1 MLPGRKGCS
10 VTAAGL
16 VIVLLFTSLT
26 SLPLMAALLI
36 DGKPDTAPRAPG
48 KISSRIVKSNRAVS
62 AGNTPLVVVAID
74 AGHGGQDPGAIGK
87 NGLREKNLTLN
98 IARQLYTLLKRDPLF
113 KPVLTR
119 HGDYFISVAARSDIA
134 RQQGATVLVSIHAD
148 AAPNVRAAGVSVWV
162 LSNHRANNEMGNW
175 LERHEKQSELLGGVG
190 QMLASTSADPYL
202 SQAVLDLQFGHSQRV
217 GYEIA
222 LNVLSELRR
231 VGTVH
236 KLRPEHASLGV
247 LRSPDIPSLLV
258 ETGFISNRS
267 EERLL
272 GTREHQDKLVRAI
285 HKGLHKYFLVYPP
298 QAAPGSNRRAQPP
311 LSVASRLPLTAENSV
326 AKSVVAKSVVAKS
339 AVAKSA
345 VAKSA
350 VPSGILAQ
358 PGPVVHAGS
367 MPRKLAAE
375 KSTVV
380 RKYHVKRGD
389 TLSAIASRY
398 GVSITAIQRIN
409 KIHSDRVEI
418 GQTLAIP

>member
-1 MLPGRKGCS
+1 MRMMGVRVDGREDDGREDDQQ
-10 VTAAGL
+10 
-16 VIVLLFTSLT
+16 
-26 SLPLMAALLI
+26 MAR
-36 DGKPDTAPRAPG
+36 D
-48 KISSRIVKSNRAVS
+48 
-62 AGNTPLVVVAID
+62 VV
-74 AGHGGQDPGAIGK
+74 H
-87 NGLREKNLTLN
+87 
-98 IARQLYTLLKRDPLF
+98 
-113 KPVLTR
+113 
-119 HGDYFISVAARSDIA
+119 
-134 RQQGATVLVSIHAD
+134 
-148 AAPNVRAAGVSVWV
+148 
-162 LSNHRANNEMGNW
+162 
-175 LERHEKQSELLGGVG
+175 G

-326 AKSVVAKSVVAKS
+326 AKSAVAKSV
-339 AVAKSA
+339 VAKSA